1 MSGFSGYE
9 LGPIVIFLPLFWAVL
24 AVLVILWFTLPF
36 AVFGIKRRLDR
47 MIDLLEAQ
55 GGGGERG
62 TEHPTRATAD
72 PSAAGSSGAAARIF
86 GEVRRELIQARADI
100 SEDRPISGRAS
111 FSVASGAR
119 LLGWA
124 ELSLRG
130 DRVELE
136 LDLEGLS
143 AYAPTL
149 RGDAALTR
157 IQADLAREPGIRL
170 LTGPERHRA
179 VIQIEPEGEARVRE
193 LAALLKTQ
201 ILDVLP
207 S

>member
-1 MSGFSGYE
+1 MTGFSE

-24 AVLVILWFTLPF
+24 AVLVVLWFTLPF

-47 MIDLLEAQ
+47 MIGLLEAQ
-55 GGGGERG
+55 EGEGGGAA
-62 TEHPTRATAD
+62 HPTR
-72 PSAAGSSGAAARIF
+72 AAARIF
-86 GEVRRELIQARADI
+86 EAVRRELIQARTDI
-100 SEDRPISGRAS
+100 SEEGRVPGRAS
-111 FSVASGAR
+111 FVLTSGAR
-119 LLGWA
+119 RIGWA

-136 LDLEGLS
+136 LDLEGL
-143 AYAPTL
+143 APAL
-149 RGDAALTR
+149 RGDDALARIQAALT
-157 IQADLAREPGIRL
+157 REPGIRL
-170 LTGPERHRA
+170 LTGQKRHQA
-179 VIQIEPEGEARVRE
+179 MIQIEPEGEARVRE

>member
-1 MSGFSGYE
+1 MTGFSE

-24 AVLVILWFTLPF
+24 AVLVLLWFTLPF

-55 GGGGERG
+55 GQGGA
-62 TEHPTRATAD
+62 EHPTRAAAD